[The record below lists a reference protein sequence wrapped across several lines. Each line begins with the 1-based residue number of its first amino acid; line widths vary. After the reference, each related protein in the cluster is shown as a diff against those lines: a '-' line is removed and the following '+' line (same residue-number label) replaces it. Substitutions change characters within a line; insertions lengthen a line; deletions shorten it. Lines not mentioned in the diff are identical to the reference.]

1 MRLTYFTDY
10 SLRVLIYMATAP
22 EGRATIAEIAR
33 SFDISE
39 NHLTKVAHFLGKEG
53 LLLNVRGR
61 GGGLRLALPPGEI
74 NVAHVVRKTEG
85 GDVPAECFK
94 PDDNKCSLTGRCK
107 LESVLGEAIDSF
119 YAVLGRYTLADLV
132 KNRAVIAKVLFR
144 DYETA
149 DRPTKKRL
157 VA

>member
-22 EGRATIAEIAR
+22 ERRVTIAEIAK

-39 NHLTKVAHFLGKEG
+39 NHLTKVVHFLGKEG

-61 GGGLRLALPPGEI
+61 GGGLQLAVPPAQI
-74 NVAHVVRKTEG
+74 NVGSVVHKTEH

-94 PDDNKCSLTGRCK
+94 QDENKCSLKGRCR
-107 LESVLGEAIDSF
+107 LEGVLAEAIDSF
-119 YAVLGRYTLADLV
+119 YEVLGRYTLADLV
-132 KNRAVIAKVLFR
+132 KNRAVIAKILFH
-144 DYETA
+144 EH
-149 DRPTKKRL
+149 DRVERPARKR
-157 VA
+157 AA

>member
-10 SLRVLIYMATAP
+10 SLRVLIYMATTTD
-22 EGRATIAEIAR
+22 GRATIAEIAK

-39 NHLTKVAHFLGKEG
+39 NHLTKVVHFLGKEG

-61 GGGLRLALPPGEI
+61 GGGLRLALPPAQI
-74 NVAHVVRKTEG
+74 NVAEVVHKTEG

-94 PDDNKCSLTGRCK
+94 QDENKCCLTGRCK
-107 LESVLGEAIDSF
+107 LEGVLAEAIDAF
-119 YAVLGRYTLADLV
+119 YEVLGRYTLADLV

-144 DYETA
+144 DYEPE
-149 DRPTKKRL
+149 RPTKKRL
-157 VA
+157 IA